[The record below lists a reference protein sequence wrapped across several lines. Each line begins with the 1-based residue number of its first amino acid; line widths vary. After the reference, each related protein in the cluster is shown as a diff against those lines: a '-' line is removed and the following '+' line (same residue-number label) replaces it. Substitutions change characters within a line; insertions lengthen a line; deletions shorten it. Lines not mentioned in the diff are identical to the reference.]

1 MQQLRLVGVHDD
13 GSHVLLASEG
23 ETFQLAIDDALRQAV
38 TRPSARPG
46 GDQAAD
52 PSAAS
57 RTLSPREIQARIR
70 SGASADELVR
80 ESGLPLENIM
90 RYASPVLAER
100 EYMAQQAQRV
110 EVSGPQGHDAY
121 RSAFGDEPANLAEM
135 VRVRLEGFGVD
146 VETLAWDAARRS
158 DGAWNVTAEFAS
170 PSDADRLSIGDE
182 PVARW
187 IFHPS
192 RKLLQNSNR
201 WAQVLSELEPLDS
214 PFAGRRLTAVAD
226 HPFDVEAAEDEEKP
240 ASPADETQESRAQD
254 EFLEIL
260 RARRGQRLGEDEDGD
275 DELALMLSQGVPAA
289 HPRDE
294 DFADEA
300 EARRLGFAEEDQ
312 ELPHLHDGV
321 STETSDVTVVPNLRT
336 LRFAARED
344 DASADSPSAG
354 RKLPTGRNRAGED
367 ERNAAGAQ
375 DDPQGKRQ
383 KPKRSSVPSWDEI
396 VFGKKQD

>member
-1 MQQLRLVGVHDD
+1 MQQLRLVGVHED

-38 TRPSARPG
+38 TRPSARPAG
-46 GDQAAD
+46 ERAAD
-52 PSAAS
+52 GSEGP

-80 ESGLPLENIM
+80 ESGLPMDHIM

-100 EYMAQQAQRV
+100 EYMAQQAQRI

-135 VRVRLEGFGVD
+135 VQVRLESFGID
-146 VETLAWDAARRS
+146 VETLEWDAARRS
-158 DGAWNVTAEFAS
+158 DGGWNVTAEFAA
-170 PSDADRLSIGDE
+170 PADAERVSIGEE
-182 PVARW
+182 PIARW
-187 IFHPS
+187 LFHPT

-214 PFAGRRLTAVAD
+214 PFAARRLTAVAD
-226 HPFDVEAAEDEEKP
+226 HPFDVEAAEDEGSP
-240 ASPADETQESRAQD
+240 ASPGEETDESRAQD

-300 EARRLGFAEEDQ
+300 EARRLGFADDDTD
-312 ELPHLHDGV
+312 LPHLHDGV

-336 LRFAARED
+336 LRFAGRDDEPSA
-344 DASADSPSAG
+344 DASSAG
-354 RKLPTGRNRAGED
+354 RKLPTGRNRAEENRGDDTGQD
-367 ERNAAGAQ
+367 EAG
-375 DDPQGKRQ
+375 GKRQ

-396 VFGKKQD
+396 VFGKKHD